1 MDTIYEEVR
10 LWQTHF
16 SIHPYLANLPVPEM
30 IVEEEQH
37 SPDYR
42 WDGKVRAEDGSQI
55 VITLFGKGAIQI
67 ADKKFELLPGK
78 AFLHNHNDPD
88 ICYYY
93 PADSKTPWRFLW
105 FAFYGANSSE
115 LVSEINRK
123 HGYLFD
129 VPADSPLLKQLKKYK
144 NYAGVIQI
152 LPPFEG
158 ARLVYASLENLCQ
171 PHSENPQP
179 GSHHFLVNELQNM
192 IAADPAAELQVE
204 KLAAHFNVSREHL
217 SRIFCDETGVTL
229 HEYIIRFRLK
239 LAVDLLRRTRLSLK
253 EIAARCGWNDY
264 SNFYRI
270 FIKRFQCSPLDI
282 RSGSSID
289 ENGE

>member
-16 SIHPYLANLPVPEM
+16 SVRQFLENLPVPEM
-30 IVEEEQH
+30 IVEEEQK
-37 SPDYR
+37 SPAYR
-42 WDGKVRAEDGSQI
+42 WDGKLRSEDGSQF
-55 VITLFGKGAIQI
+55 VITLSGRGAVQAAGEEFQLI
-67 ADKKFELLPGK
+67 PGK

-93 PADSKTPWRFLW
+93 PSDSKEPWRFLW
-105 FAFYGANSSE
+105 FAFYGANSGE
-115 LVSEINRK
+115 LVREINQK
-123 HGYLFD
+123 HGYIFD
-129 VPADSPLLKQLKKYK
+129 IPLNSDLVKQLKEYK

-152 LPPFEG
+152 LQPFEG
-158 ARLVYASLENLCQ
+158 ALLVYSVLEKLCLPLPGNQ
-171 PHSENPQP
+171 KP
-179 GSHHFLVNELQNM
+179 GSHNFIVSELQNM

-204 KLAAHFNVSREHL
+204 KLAAHFQVSREHL
-217 SRIFCDETGVTL
+217 SRIFCEETGVAL

-239 LAVDLLRRTRLSLK
+239 LAIDLLRRTRLSMK

-270 FIKRFQCSPLDI
+270 FIKRFKHSPQDI
-282 RSGSSID
+282 RRGAAI
-289 ENGE
+289 E